1 MTTTLWI
8 IEYCATFIESLMCT
22 IFCGTFIEN
31 ADLKRNRIK
40 RFIVAAVSAILII
53 IMNQI
58 DLYSPISVT
67 FTIIIMLSIVLSLYY
82 KSPVKAIVLGFVY
95 TLILASVENIIV
107 SGISYGLKIPS
118 SQLYNELS
126 VYRVFVI
133 ILSKTFLMLFTIM
146 LNKFFGR
153 QRTLRRRYLIVLF
166 LVATVM
172 LELNFIITFKDI
184 KNNTVP
190 SLTSIV
196 LFATILS
203 LILIIFLGTF
213 KMAEYYDSQQQ
224 LKLVQLKNSMLEQSM
239 TETEQTFELWRNSM
253 HDYKHN
259 MISLMTLAE
268 KDDISGI
275 KEYLK
280 RENEL
285 LGKKLFYYKT
295 GNDTVDAILY
305 IKKHIAENNN
315 IPFIINANIPE
326 VCPVSSVHFA
336 SLLGNLLDNAIE
348 ASAFEK
354 EPFIELKIKP
364 VKSYL
369 AIIVTNKCTESNSE
383 LKTRKQD
390 KQHHGIGINSIR
402 HTVKQYNGHFA
413 IEHENGIFTSSIMI
427 PL

>member
-31 ADLKRNRIK
+31 TDLKRNRIK

-53 IMNQI
+53 IMNHI
-58 DLYSPISVT
+58 DLYSPISVA

-95 TLILASVENIIV
+95 TLILAGIDNTII
-107 SGISYGLKIPS
+107 SGISYGLKIPL

-126 VYRVFVI
+126 IYRVFVI
-133 ILSKTFLMLFTIM
+133 ISSKTFLMLFIIM
-146 LNKFFGR
+146 LNKFFGS
-153 QRTLRRRYLIVLF
+153 QRTLRRIYLIILF
-166 LVATVM
+166 FVATVI
-172 LELNFIITFKDI
+172 LVLNFIITFRDI
-184 KNNTVP
+184 KNNIVP

-196 LFATILS
+196 LFATMLS

-213 KMAEYYDSQQQ
+213 KMAEYYDNQQQ
-224 LKLVQLKNSMLEQSM
+224 LKLVQLKNSMLEQSIA
-239 TETEQTFELWRNSM
+239 ETEQTFELWRDSM

-295 GNDTVDAILY
+295 GNDAVDTILY
-305 IKKHIAENNN
+305 IKKHTAENND
-315 IPFIINANIPE
+315 IPFVINANIPE
-326 VCPVSSVHFA
+326 DCPVSSAHFA

-354 EPFIELKIKP
+354 EPYIELKIKP

-369 AIIVTNKCTESNSE
+369 AIIVTNKCTKSNSE
-383 LKTRKQD
+383 LKTRKPD

-402 HTVKQYNGHFA
+402 HTVKQYNGHLA

>member
-1 MTTTLWI
+1 MTTTLWVV
-8 IEYCATFIESLMCT
+8 EYCATFIESLMCT

-31 ADLKRNRIK
+31 TDLMENRLKRY
-40 RFIVAAVSAILII
+40 IVAVVSAILII
-53 IMNQI
+53 VMNHI
-58 DLYSPISVT
+58 DLYSPISVA

-82 KSPVKAIVLGFVY
+82 RSPVKAIVFGFVY
-95 TLILASVENIIV
+95 TLILAGIDNTIISSV
-107 SGISYGLKIPS
+107 SYGLKIPL

-126 VYRVFVI
+126 INRVFVI
-133 ILSKTFLMLFTIM
+133 ISTKTFLILFTIM

-166 LVATVM
+166 LVATII
-172 LELNFIITFKDI
+172 LELNFIITFRDI
-184 KNNTVP
+184 KINTVP

-196 LFATILS
+196 LFATMLC
-203 LILIIFLGTF
+203 LTLIIFIGTF
-213 KMAEYYDSQQQ
+213 KMAEYYDNQQQ

-239 TETEQTFELWRNSM
+239 TETERTFELWRDSM

-259 MISLMTLAE
+259 IISLMTLAE
-268 KDDISGI
+268 NNDISGI
-275 KEYLK
+275 RDYLK

-305 IKKHIAENNN
+305 MKKTTAEDKN
-315 IPFIINANIPE
+315 IPFIINAEIPDK
-326 VCPVSSVHFA
+326 CSVSSAHFA

-348 ASAFEK
+348 ASFLEE
-354 EPFIELKIKP
+354 EPFIEIKIKP

-369 AIIVTNKCTESNSE
+369 AIVVTNKCTKNNFE
-383 LKTRKQD
+383 LETSKTD
-390 KQHHGIGINSIR
+390 KLHHGIGINSIK
-402 HTVKQYNGHFA
+402 HTVKQYNGHF
-413 IEHENGIFTSSIMI
+413 EVNHEDDSFTSSVMI

>member
-1 MTTTLWI
+1 MTVGLWV

-31 ADLKRNRIK
+31 TDLKNNRPK
-40 RFIVAAVSAILII
+40 RFIVAVVSAILII
-53 IMNQI
+53 LMNQFN
-58 DLYSPISVT
+58 LYSPISVA

-82 KSPVKAIVLGFVY
+82 KSPVKAVVLGFVY
-95 TLILASVENIIV
+95 TLILAGIENTII
-107 SGISYGLKIPS
+107 SSLSYGLKIPL
-118 SQLYNELS
+118 SQFYSELS
-126 VYRVFVI
+126 LYRVLVI
-133 ILSKTFLMLFTIM
+133 ISTKTFLVLFITM

-153 QRTLRRRYLIVLF
+153 QRTLRRRYLAVLF
-166 LVATVM
+166 LITTVI
-172 LELNFIITFKDI
+172 LGLNFVITFRDI
-184 KNNTVP
+184 KNNATP

-196 LFATILS
+196 LFATMLT
-203 LILIIFLGTF
+203 LILIIFFGTF
-213 KMAEYYDSQQQ
+213 KMADYYDNQQQ

-239 TETEQTFELWRNSM
+239 TETEQTFELWRDSM

-268 KDDISGI
+268 NNDIDGI
-275 KEYLK
+275 KEYLE

-305 IKKHIAENNN
+305 IKKQTAENND
-315 IPFIINANIPE
+315 IPFIINAEIPE
-326 VCPVSSVHFA
+326 SCPVSSAHFA

-348 ASAFEK
+348 ASALEK
-354 EPFIELKIKP
+354 EPYIELKIKP
-364 VKSYL
+364 VKSFL
-369 AIIVTNKCTESNSE
+369 AIVVTNKCTKTNAE
-383 LKTRKQD
+383 LETNKPD
-390 KQHHGIGINSIR
+390 KHHHGIGLTSIK

-413 IEHENGIFTSSIMI
+413 IEHKDDTFTSSIMI

>member
-1 MTTTLWI
+1 MTISLWVV
-8 IEYCATFIESLMCT
+8 EYCATFIESLMCT

-31 ADLKRNRIK
+31 TDLEGNRLKRY
-40 RFIVAAVSAILII
+40 IVAAISAILII
-53 IMNQI
+53 VMNQFN
-58 DLYSPISVT
+58 LYSPISVA

-95 TLILASVENIIV
+95 TLILAGIDNTII
-107 SGISYGLKIPS
+107 SGISYGFTIPLS
-118 SQLYNELS
+118 KLYNELS
-126 VYRVFVI
+126 IYRVFVI
-133 ILSKTFLMLFTIM
+133 ISSKTFLILFTTL
-146 LNKFFGR
+146 LNKFFGK
-153 QRTLRRRYLIVLF
+153 QRTLRRKYLIVLF
-166 LVATVM
+166 LVATII
-172 LELNFIITFKDI
+172 LELNFIITFRDI

-196 LFATILS
+196 LFATMLC
-203 LILIIFLGTF
+203 LILIIFMGTF
-213 KMAEYYDSQQQ
+213 KMAEYYDNQQQ

-239 TETEQTFELWRNSM
+239 AETEQTFELWRDSM

-268 KDDISGI
+268 NNDIDGI
-275 KEYLK
+275 KDYLK

-305 IKKHIAENNN
+305 IKKTTAENNN
-315 IPFIINANIPE
+315 ITFIINTEIPE
-326 VCPVSSVHFA
+326 SCPVSSSHFA

-348 ASAFEK
+348 ASVLEK

-369 AIIVTNKCTESNSE
+369 AIVVTNKCTKNNFE
-383 LKTRKQD
+383 LETSKSD
-390 KQHHGIGINSIR
+390 KIHHGIGINSIK
-402 HTVKQYNGHFA
+402 HTVKQYNGYFE
-413 IEHENGIFTSSIMI
+413 IDYKNDIFTSSVMI